1 MAIKLGEV
9 LVEKGILTKDQAED
23 ILQAQRSGDVRKF
36 GEIAVS
42 KGFIQDKALNDF
54 ISLNS

>member
-1 MAIKLGEV
+1 MAIKLGEI

-23 ILQAQRSGDVRKF
+23 ILQAQSSGDVRKF

-42 KGFIQDKALNDF
+42 KGYIQDKALNDF
-54 ISLNS
+54 ISLHS